1 MNFRNDKNMQLT
13 IAGNMMA
20 TSQTQVSSRL
30 TYSNKGQGSI
40 TLKVASH
47 DHVQIGYSLLVP
59 VLGALWGK
67 LTGSQ
72 DGVY

>member
-1 MNFRNDKNMQLT
+1 MNFRNDKNLQLT
-13 IAGNMMA
+13 VGGNVLA
-20 TSQTQVSSRL
+20 TPQTNVSSRL
-30 TYSNKGQGSI
+30 TYSNKGQGSV
-40 TLKVASH
+40 TVKVSSH

-67 LTGSQ
+67 MTGSG